1 MMLLPR
7 HEMINPPP
15 PRLRWALSSAT
26 GYLALG
32 MIREASRELAGLPLS
47 DQCRSE
53 VIDLR
58 IQVML
63 ARRQW
68 KRAYRLACIAMRM
81 FPGLI
86 EFYRQ
91 AALACE
97 ARGDPAEAKRIWCS
111 VPSLFHQSGFFHYKI
126 AGYEAQLGN
135 TDRAQQHIALAL
147 RLDPTIEQ
155 DLGAIDLPVI
165 PKV

>member
-1 MMLLPR
+1 MMIPSPQ
-7 HEMINPPP
+7 ENPSLESAS
-15 PRLRWALSSAT
+15 LRWSLSFAS

-32 MIREASRELAGLPLS
+32 MVRDAARELGKLPLS
-47 DQCRSE
+47 EKCRSE

-63 ARRQW
+63 ARKQW
-68 KRAYRLACIAMRM
+68 KQAYRLACIAMRM

-86 EFYRQ
+86 GFYRQ

-97 ARGDPAEAKRIWCS
+97 ARGNPAEAKRIWCS

-135 TDRAQQHIALAL
+135 TDRAQEHIALAL
-147 RLDPTIEQ
+147 RLDPDIEK
-155 DLGAIDLPVI
+155 DLGSLNLPAS
-165 PKV
+165 PLA